1 MPASGSLTS
10 TTLVLSLRW
19 QSKLAFVSFVRGY
32 KEHHYKYI
40 FVFERL
46 NLGKL
51 AMAFSLL
58 RVRHFAFAISLLSSL
73 FALRS
78 FLFLHLL
85 TMVVGRVQL
94 PSMPETRN
102 KKVDDFTPVE
112 IEQSAVPYTDKKKE
126 KQRKIKLAKSLKEE
140 AEKRAR
146 VGKKGADVKNSA
158 PWSRNQL
165 KKEKRDKRKTLKDNK
180 RKRIEEVRLGLNKN
194 GDDGDDDEDGAE
206 DWKELENDLK
216 EERLLKKLKRGKISK
231 AEFEKRTG
239 ERDLEEEF
247 ESELAKEAEQAAAQ
261 AQAQAKASAAAA
273 AAADQATDATDTPPA
288 ATTTKSKKKRKNK
301 NKNKK
306 GIR

>member
-1 MPASGSLTS
+1 M
-10 TTLVLSLRW
+10 
-19 QSKLAFVSFVRGY
+19 
-32 KEHHYKYI
+32 
-40 FVFERL
+40 
-46 NLGKL
+46 
-51 AMAFSLL
+51 
-58 RVRHFAFAISLLSSL
+58 
-73 FALRS
+73 
-78 FLFLHLL
+78 
-85 TMVVGRVQL
+85 VGRAQL

-165 KKEKRDKRKTLKDNK
+165 KKEKRDKRKMLKDNK

-194 GDDGDDDEDGAE
+194 GDDGDDDDGAE

-261 AQAQAKASAAAA
+261 AQASAA
-273 AAADQATDATDTPPA
+273 AAADQATDATTDTPPA
-288 ATTTKSKKKRKNK
+288 ATTKKSNKKRKNK

>member
-1 MPASGSLTS
+1 M
-10 TTLVLSLRW
+10 
-19 QSKLAFVSFVRGY
+19 
-32 KEHHYKYI
+32 
-40 FVFERL
+40 
-46 NLGKL
+46 
-51 AMAFSLL
+51 
-58 RVRHFAFAISLLSSL
+58 
-73 FALRS
+73 
-78 FLFLHLL
+78 
-85 TMVVGRVQL
+85 GRAQL

-165 KKEKRDKRKTLKDNK
+165 KKEKRDKRKMLKDNK

-194 GDDGDDDEDGAE
+194 GDDGDDDDDDGAE

-261 AQAQAKASAAAA
+261 AQAKASAAAA
-273 AAADQATDATDTPPA
+273 AAADQAADATDTPPA
-288 ATTTKSKKKRKNK
+288 ATAKKSNKKRKNK

>member
-1 MPASGSLTS
+1 
-10 TTLVLSLRW
+10 
-19 QSKLAFVSFVRGY
+19 
-32 KEHHYKYI
+32 
-40 FVFERL
+40 
-46 NLGKL
+46 
-51 AMAFSLL
+51 
-58 RVRHFAFAISLLSSL
+58 
-73 FALRS
+73 
-78 FLFLHLL
+78 
-85 TMVVGRVQL
+85 VVDRAQL

-112 IEQSAVPYTDKKKE
+112 IELSAVPYTDKKKE

-140 AEKRAR
+140 AEKRAK

-165 KKEKRDKRKTLKDNK
+165 KKEKRDKRKMLKDNK
-180 RKRIEEVRLGLNKN
+180 RKRIEEVRMGLNKN
-194 GDDGDDDEDGAE
+194 GDGDDDDDDGEE

-261 AQAQAKASAAAA
+261 AQAKAS

-288 ATTTKSKKKRKNK
+288 ATAKKSNKKRKNK